1 MKKQPATVSAAPQ
14 AATAITA
21 SDFQF
26 IPREEKA
33 ADTVVRPSVSYWA
46 DVFRRI
52 RQDKVAMISLGI
64 IVIISLMA
72 IFAPFFCPYDYA
84 TNNLSAINQ
93 PPSAEHWFGTDQL
106 GRDLWARVWVGARV
120 SLLIGLGGAIA
131 PQIVGIFLGGI
142 SGYFGGWVDMF
153 IMRVIDVGLCIPELV
168 YVTLMMLL
176 MGSGPMAIIATIAM
190 VGWMGSARFI
200 RGRILQFKNR
210 EFVLAAKAQGASPM
224 RQIFRYILP
233 NILGQQVVTI
243 TAAIP
248 GAIFM
253 EAYLSFIGLGIKS
266 PMTSW
271 GQLSQIGSSVFRT
284 SPYQLWIPGALISV
298 TILAFYLFGN
308 SLRDALDPHLRD

>member
-1 MKKQPATVSAAPQ
+1 MKQKPAAVTAAPET
-14 AATAITA
+14 AAALTDA
-21 SDFQF
+21 DFRF
-26 IPREEKA
+26 IPREGKA
-33 ADTVVRPSVSYWA
+33 ADQVVRPSVSYWA

-52 RQDKVAMISLGI
+52 RQDKVAMASLAVIAI
-64 IVIISLMA
+64 IALMA
-72 IFAPFFCPYDYA
+72 IFAPMF
-84 TNNLSAINQ
+84 SALNRLQ

-131 PQIVGIFLGGI
+131 PQIVGIFIGGI
-142 SGYFGGWVDMF
+142 SGYFGGWVDMV

-176 MGSGPMAIIATIAM
+176 LGSGPAAIIATIAM
-190 VGWMGSARFI
+190 VGWMGAARFI

-210 EFVLAAKAQGASPM
+210 EFVLAAKAQGAGPM

-233 NILGQQVVTI
+233 NILGQQVVSI

-271 GQLSQIGSSVFRT
+271 GQLSQIGSSLFRT
-284 SPYQLWIPGALISV
+284 SPYQLWIPGAFISI

>member
-1 MKKQPATVSAAPQ
+1 MKKQPATVPAAPQ

-52 RQDKVAMISLGI
+52 CQDKVAMISLGI

-106 GRDLWARVWVGARV
+106 GRDLWARVWIGARV

>member
-1 MKKQPATVSAAPQ
+1 MQKQNIPVPAAETAVTLTAA
-14 AATAITA
+14 
-21 SDFQF
+21 DFQPL
-26 IPREEKA
+26 PREQKA
-33 ADTVVRPSVSYWA
+33 ADQVVRPSVSYWA

-52 RQDKVAMISLGI
+52 REDKVAMVSLAV
-64 IVIISLMA
+64 IVIIGLFA
-72 IFAPFFCPYDYA
+72 IFAPIFCPYDYSTNDLLA
-84 TNNLSAINQ
+84 TNQ

-131 PQIVGIFLGGI
+131 PQIVGIFIGGI

-233 NILGQQVVTI
+233 NILGQQVVSI

-298 TILAFYLFGN
+298 AILAFYLFGN

>member
-1 MKKQPATVSAAPQ
+1 MKQKPVAV
-14 AATAITA
+14 TA
-21 SDFQF
+21 SPETPAALTAADFQF
-26 IPREEKA
+26 IPREEKS
-33 ADTVVRPSVSYWA
+33 ADQVVRPSVSYWA

-52 RQDKVAMISLGI
+52 KQDKVAMISLI
-64 IVIISLMA
+64 IIAIIALMA
-72 IFAPFFCPYDYA
+72 IFAPMFCPYDYS
-84 TNNLSAINQ
+84 TNDLTAINQ
-93 PPSAEHWFGTDQL
+93 PPNAQHWFGTDQL

-120 SLLIGLGGAIA
+120 SLLIGIGGAIA
-131 PQIVGIFLGGI
+131 PQILGIFLGGI
-142 SGYFGGWVDMF
+142 SGYFGGWVDMV
-153 IMRVIDVGLCIPELV
+153 IMRIIDVGLCIPELV

-233 NILGQQVVTI
+233 NILGQQVVSI

-271 GQLSQIGSSVFRT
+271 GQLSQIGSSLFRT
-284 SPYQLWIPGALISV
+284 SPYQLWIPGAFISI

>member
-1 MKKQPATVSAAPQ
+1 MKKQPATVPAAPQ

-253 EAYLSFIGLGIKS
+253 DAYLSFIGLGIKS

>member
-1 MKKQPATVSAAPQ
+1 MASLAVI
-14 AATAITA
+14 AIIA
-21 SDFQF
+21 
-26 IPREEKA
+26 
-33 ADTVVRPSVSYWA
+33 
-46 DVFRRI
+46 
-52 RQDKVAMISLGI
+52 
-64 IVIISLMA
+64 LMA
-72 IFAPFFCPYDYA
+72 IFAPMFSPYDYS
-84 TNNLSAINQ
+84 TNDLSAINQ

-131 PQIVGIFLGGI
+131 PQIVGIFIGGI
-142 SGYFGGWVDMF
+142 SGYFGGWVDMV

-176 MGSGPMAIIATIAM
+176 LGSGPAAIIATIAM
-190 VGWMGSARFI
+190 VGWMGAARFI

-210 EFVLAAKAQGASPM
+210 EFVLAAKAQGAGPM

-233 NILGQQVVTI
+233 NILGQQVVSI

-271 GQLSQIGSSVFRT
+271 GQLSQIGSSLFRT
-284 SPYQLWIPGALISV
+284 SPYQLWIPGAFISI

>member
-1 MKKQPATVSAAPQ
+1 MQKQNIPVPAAETAVTLTAA
-14 AATAITA
+14 
-21 SDFQF
+21 DFQPL
-26 IPREEKA
+26 PREQKA
-33 ADTVVRPSVSYWA
+33 ADQVVRPSVSYWA

-52 RQDKVAMISLGI
+52 REDKVAMVSLAV
-64 IVIISLMA
+64 IVVIGLFA
-72 IFAPFFCPYDYA
+72 IFAPIFCPYDYSTNDLLA
-84 TNNLSAINQ
+84 TNQ

-131 PQIVGIFLGGI
+131 PQIVGIFIGGI

-233 NILGQQVVTI
+233 NILGQQVVSI

-298 TILAFYLFGN
+298 AILAFYLFGN

>member
-1 MKKQPATVSAAPQ
+1 MQKQNIPVPAAETAVTLTAA
-14 AATAITA
+14 
-21 SDFQF
+21 DFQPL
-26 IPREEKA
+26 PREQKA
-33 ADTVVRPSVSYWA
+33 ADQVVRPSVSYWA

-52 RQDKVAMISLGI
+52 REDKVAMVSLAV
-64 IVIISLMA
+64 IVIIGLFA
-72 IFAPFFCPYDYA
+72 IFAPIFCPYDYSTNDLLA
-84 TNNLSAINQ
+84 TNQ

-131 PQIVGIFLGGI
+131 PQIVGIFIGGI

-233 NILGQQVVTI
+233 NILGQQVVSI

-271 GQLSQIGSSVFRT
+271 GQLSQIGSSLFRT
-284 SPYQLWIPGALISV
+284 SPYQLWIPGAFISI

>member
-1 MKKQPATVSAAPQ
+1 MKKQPATVPAAPQ

>member
-1 MKKQPATVSAAPQ
+1 MKKQPATVPAASQ